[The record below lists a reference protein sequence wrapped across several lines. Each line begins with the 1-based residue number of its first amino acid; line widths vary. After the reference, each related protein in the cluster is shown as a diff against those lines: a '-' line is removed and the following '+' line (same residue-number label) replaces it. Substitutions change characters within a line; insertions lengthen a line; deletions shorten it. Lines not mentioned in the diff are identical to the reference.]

1 VPALG
6 RRSIEM
12 IGRLPLGL
20 AVPVIALAACSGGG
34 DGSEPVAPAR
44 GESSSEP
51 PTALFVLGDSLS
63 DVGNAAAL
71 ADWLLDE
78 PFVPRHTVGLCN
90 PADVYVYQRGCDE
103 LFFERSRVSDGP
115 VAVEHL
121 AAHLDVPLGAS
132 YHTVPERPE
141 AGTDYAVATGK
152 AAGEEPADLAR
163 QVDMLVLDHGPL
175 LPETALYVV
184 MIGGNDAID
193 ALQAAAGAADPEA
206 AAAASAAVIAAA
218 VDAVDTNLRRL
229 IAFGARR
236 LIVGNVPDLAALP
249 VVRER
254 AAAMADV
261 ETALATAAAVSSA
274 FNSALD
280 ARLAAIAAE
289 SPETTLIRFDL
300 YSAVRGAAAAAA
312 ATGDNV
318 VDACFDAEAY
328 HAAPTAERTFH
339 PDCSPDRGGE
349 IGFERFFFWDGLH
362 PTGAAH
368 AALGQALI
376 GTYVASQ
383 PVLNLARR

>member
-1 VPALG
+1 MLAERSACRNAPSRAAPRVTRTTLVLRGRSGNDGTEAARTGGHARRGPRHGRHGICTLHTEVPALG

-132 YHTVPERPE
+132 YHTVPERP
-141 AGTDYAVATGK
+141 
-152 AAGEEPADLAR
+152 
-163 QVDMLVLDHGPL
+163 
-175 LPETALYVV
+175 
-184 MIGGNDAID
+184 
-193 ALQAAAGAADPEA
+193 
-206 AAAASAAVIAAA
+206 
-218 VDAVDTNLRRL
+218 
-229 IAFGARR
+229 
-236 LIVGNVPDLAALP
+236 
-249 VVRER
+249 
-254 AAAMADV
+254 
-261 ETALATAAAVSSA
+261 
-274 FNSALD
+274 
-280 ARLAAIAAE
+280 
-289 SPETTLIRFDL
+289 
-300 YSAVRGAAAAAA
+300 
-312 ATGDNV
+312 
-318 VDACFDAEAY
+318 
-328 HAAPTAERTFH
+328 
-339 PDCSPDRGGE
+339 
-349 IGFERFFFWDGLH
+349 
-362 PTGAAH
+362 
-368 AALGQALI
+368 
-376 GTYVASQ
+376 
-383 PVLNLARR
+383 